1 MANEF
6 DDRLRAAVRRIND
19 AIAGFG
25 EIHEERL
32 RAERQNLNDIQNA
45 LAAWKDRIVPSVTN
59 AIAGANAIVQSAQ
72 LELTARISLTRPS
85 QEGRIGPPL
94 PALPVM
100 VVSAHPVALQSAPP
114 AAMPAG
120 MHDEIREMLGNFAR
134 WPRLYLE
141 ITADGKM
148 SIRPENYPAKNRAVM
163 AVDAFDEGFAQAAIL
178 ELVEGVA
185 PRPAR

>member
-6 DDRLRAAVRRIND
+6 EDRLRAAVQRIND
-19 AIAGFG
+19 AIAGFE

-32 RAERQNLNDIQNA
+32 RAERQNLDDIQNA
-45 LAAWKDRIVPSVTN
+45 LVAWKDRIVPSVTN
-59 AIAGANAIVQSAQ
+59 AIAGANAIVQGAQ
-72 LELTARISLTRPS
+72 LELTARTSLTRPS

-100 VVSAHPVALQSAPP
+100 VVSARPAALQSAPP
-114 AAMPAG
+114 AAVIAS
-120 MHDEIREMLGNFAR
+120 MHDEIREMLGNLAR

-141 ITADGKM
+141 ITADGKV
-148 SIRPENYPAKNRAVM
+148 SVRPENYQAKKRAVM
-163 AVDAFDEGFAQAAIL
+163 GPDAFDDAFAQAVIL

-185 PRPAR
+185 PGPAR